1 MVMEDKIGVWLRIS
15 LERNVDGDCIKFK
28 MVTAFGNFCNE
39 NIIFPKLFI
48 FSKEIMF
55 LS

>member
-1 MVMEDKIGVWLRIS
+1 MLIGIASNSKVLKK
-15 LERNVDGDCIKFK
+15 L
-28 MVTAFGNFCNE
+28 GNFCYE

-55 LS
+55 LSYEYKSK